1 MLDLRLIREDKDKV
15 IKLVAKKGNDVT
27 NEVNKIYELDLKR
40 RDITFLVEGLKN
52 KQNVVSKEIPKL
64 KKEGK
69 TPTAAQKVQ
78 IEKEIK
84 RAINLRSACQAANL
98 GVSLLLLG
106 LIVPIWTR
114 NNTKKKHAEALRI
127 AQEQR
132 KQGISEKE
140 TTVPQKVQ

>member
-1 MLDLRLIREDKDKV
+1 MLDLRLIREDKDRV

-69 TPTAAQKVQ
+69 DVSSILNEMKELSEKIKEMDSSLNEIDEELKFNLLRIPNIPNETAP
-78 IEKEIK
+78 
-84 RAINLRSACQAANL
+84 
-98 GVSLLLLG
+98 VSLNEEDNKENYSL
-106 LIVPIWTR
+106 VEM
-114 NNTKKKHAEALRI
+114 NNYY
-127 AQEQR
+127 
-132 KQGISEKE
+132 
-140 TTVPQKVQ
+140 